1 MGSGKSA
8 VGKRLAADLGL
19 QFFDSDREIETR
31 SGVEIDFIFEK
42 EGETGFR
49 RREEAMLAELTKM
62 SGVAL
67 ATGGGAIIS
76 ADNRRVLAANGT
88 VVYLETTVAQ
98 QHTRVGDGENRPMIR
113 EGDQVEVRL
122 SELMAE
128 RDPLYREI
136 ADFIVP
142 TDKRHVATVAKD
154 IARRLEQR

>member
-19 QFFDSDREIETR
+19 RFFDSDREIENR

-42 EGETGFR
+42 EGEAGFR
-49 RREEAMLAELTKM
+49 RREEAMLAELTQQK
-62 SGVAL
+62 GIVL
-67 ATGGGAIIS
+67 ATGGGAVVNANNRS
-76 ADNRRVLAANGT
+76 ALASNGT

-98 QHTRVGDGENRPMIR
+98 QRTRVGDGENRPMIR
-113 EGDQVEVRL
+113 QSDEVETRL

-136 ADFIVP
+136 ADMVVP

-154 IARRLEQR
+154 IARRLGKR